1 MGRIDRSRGQDA
13 TLERRYINN
22 MLNNIDEYELVK
34 TGSHG
39 EFKYVSQFY
48 DARKIC
54 KQNFLKYYR
63 RYLNCGRDVKILL
76 PLKNGRKFKDAI
88 EYHPEVLDKLKELRS
103 KGYNRYEIALLLHK
117 LQEIN
122 LSSSCVYRL
131 MKKLGIN
138 RLDPIIKE
146 EKRRIIKMSAGE
158 LGHVDVH
165 YIAKNTVKNAPNK
178 KLYLVGVI
186 DSYSRVCWLEVI
198 DSIKAINVAFAVN
211 EILLRLKQR
220 YGIEFQEM
228 MSDNGS
234 EVASRNNMDH
244 PLEKT
249 LQFYGIKH
257 VYTKPCTPKTNGK
270 IERFWKTIEE
280 DLLSGERFE
289 TVEDLKHHIAG
300 YCVYYNEHRLHQGI
314 NNKIPVMLC

>member
-1 MGRIDRSRGQDA
+1 MR
-13 TLERRYINN
+13 
-22 MLNNIDEYELVK
+22 
-34 TGSHG
+34 
-39 EFKYVSQFY
+39 
-48 DARKIC
+48 
-54 KQNFLKYYR
+54 
-63 RYLNCGRDVKILL
+63 
-76 PLKNGRKFKDAI
+76 
-88 EYHPEVLDKLKELRS
+88 
-103 KGYNRYEIALLLHK
+103 
-117 LQEIN
+117 
-122 LSSSCVYRL
+122 
-131 MKKLGIN
+131 KLGISQ
-138 RLDPIIKE
+138 LDPIIKE
-146 EKRRIIKMSAGE
+146 ERRRIIKMSAGE
-158 LGHVDVH
+158 LGHIDVH

-178 KLYLVGVI
+178 KLYLVGII

-198 DSIKAINVAFAVN
+198 DSIKAINVAFAAN

-234 EVASRNNMDH
+234 EVASRNNPDH

-257 VYTKPCTPKTNGK
+257 IYTKPCTPKTNGK

-289 TVEDLKHHIAG
+289 TIEDLRHHITG
-300 YCVYYNEHRLHQGI
+300 YCVYYNEHRIHQGI